1 MRQQA
6 TDRTYLG
13 DAVEEKFHLKAVTL
27 AIIPCI
33 PLTSIKLKGMIHPSI
48 APIQL
53 EQGLK
58 EGYFVVDLSTKQD
71 FEVEPEFLF
80 STGYQPQKEA
90 DDIGN
95 TIFQFN
101 DTFTNSD
108 EESCHEDGEEIKTS
122 STIPRQQ
129 NSKKQGEAD
138 EEEDFLNDF
147 AGASLVHRFNDEK
160 VISGEVQ
167 TGESS
172 APQTFDEILKT
183 HRRLLSLSSQDEAE
197 HDMSSAEDIDTES
210 EDLSLKNISRKNKG
224 EENGKAEGKEQEK
237 DNGRANSVVQNTRQ
251 KKGERLLSASLNA
264 EFNVVSPQRR
274 SKRIIRGDS
283 DESEYEIV
291 GLF

>member
-58 EGYFVVDLSTKQD
+58 ED
-71 FEVEPEFLF
+71 
-80 STGYQPQKEA
+80 
-90 DDIGN
+90 
-95 TIFQFN
+95 

-210 EDLSLKNISRKNKG
+210 EDLSLKS
-224 EENGKAEGKEQEK
+224 
-237 DNGRANSVVQNTRQ
+237 
-251 KKGERLLSASLNA
+251 ERLLSASLNA